1 VLLADGTEVTGS
13 LCESYAATG
22 AGDITAP
29 GGRRN
34 FRSKGQS

>member
-13 LCESYAATG
+13 LGESYAATG

-29 GGRRN
+29 GGWRN